1 VEDKIF
7 DQFFTT
13 KEVGRGTGQGLA
25 LARAIV
31 VNKHCGQLTFTSR
44 AGSGT
49 TFFVSLP
56 VADVD
61 RAAES
66 RPA

>member
-1 VEDKIF
+1 MFLVGSC
-7 DQFFTT
+7 TT

-31 VNKHCGQLTFTSR
+31 VNKHGGQLTFTSQVGR
-44 AGSGT
+44 GA

-56 VADVD
+56 VGDPDPVP
-61 RAAES
+61 ES
-66 RPA
+66 VPA